1 MKLGVWRIV
10 EGKEVAPDDD
20 EPIASWRKFMER
32 RDKALANIVL
42 GVAPNQLYL
51 LGPEPKDPVEV
62 WNLLIN
68 QFQKKTWANKLS
80 LKRKLYGLK
89 LKDQEP
95 VQEHLK
101 SMVELFDELAVIGE
115 AVEEEDRVVHI
126 LTSLPLCYDMLVTAL
141 EACTEVPKLEVV
153 TERILNED

>member
-1 MKLGVWRIV
+1 MSTDLTRSGVVQLNGTNFPTWKLQMRMILMKLGVWRIV

-20 EPIASWRKFMER
+20 EPVALRKFLDR

-51 LGPEPKDPVEV
+51 LGTEPEDPVEV

-95 VQEHLK
+95 VQDRAY
-101 SMVELFDELAVIGE
+101 FNQLAT
-115 AVEEEDRVVHI
+115 I
-126 LTSLPLCYDMLVTAL
+126 L
-141 EACTEVPKLEVV
+141 
-153 TERILNED
+153 